1 MCCVT
6 AEQSDTDTN
15 LETHEH
21 DTCGHASFKMVTNQS
36 TKIFYDFTHEIKDA
50 VFVTDFT
57 SHFQTAKFMQINI
70 HSTLYRL
77 YNNCRLSPG
86 EKTANHGVTRML
98 RSTSG
103 LNIGTT
109 KDNNHDASVTPVGI
123 GSNYTSFSVYIK

>member
-21 DTCGHASFKMVTNQS
+21 DTRSHASFKMVTKQS

-50 VFVTDFT
+50 VFMTDFT

-86 EKTANHGVTRML
+86 EKQLIMG
-98 RSTSG
+98 
-103 LNIGTT
+103 
-109 KDNNHDASVTPVGI
+109 
-123 GSNYTSFSVYIK
+123 